1 MSKRAITSDKLAPL
15 AGPFSSAIVSGELVY
30 LSGQVAQ
37 DPHTGKLI
45 NGDVRAQT
53 DQIFRNLSVVLE
65 AAGMTLANV
74 LRVGVFLTDIKDF
87 AAMNEI
93 YARHFSQPYPAR
105 TCIGVAA
112 LPLGAQVEMDVVAG

>member
-1 MSKRAITSDKLAPL
+1 MSKKAITSHKIAPL
-15 AGPFSSAIVSGELVY
+15 AGPFSPAIVSGELVY

-45 NGDVRAQT
+45 DGDVRAQT
-53 DQIFRNLSVVLE
+53 EQIFRNLAAVLE
-65 AAGMTLANV
+65 AAGLTLANV
-74 LRVGVFLTDIKDF
+74 IRVGVYLTDIKNF
-87 AAMNEI
+87 AAVNEI

-112 LPLGAQVEMDVVAG
+112 LPLGAQVEMDLVAR